1 MARGVLAVDARH
13 AERPTLKGYILRR
26 LMQGVVAIVG
36 ALLIVFVAQR
46 LSGDPVALMLPM
58 DAGEEEFAAMREA
71 LGLDKPLP
79 LQFVVFIGNALVG
92 DFGQSYQWQAP
103 AMPLLLDR
111 LPATLELALAGL
123 VFALLLAVPLG
134 VVSAVHRGGMVDRV
148 AKLFAMLGQAV
159 PGFWIGLLLI
169 LFVAVQLQWL
179 PAFGRGGVANLVL
192 PAIALGWYPVAAMT
206 RTLRSSMLDILES
219 DYVRME
225 RAIGLPERWIVW
237 RYALRN
243 AFVPLVTMIGVYFA
257 NMLGGAFVIE
267 VVFAWPG
274 VGRAVVEAVF
284 ARDFPIVQAG
294 VVLAAVVFVV
304 VNLIVDLSY
313 GFIDPRIRHG

>member
-1 MARGVLAVDARH
+1 MRQYV
-13 AERPTLKGYILRR
+13 IRR
-26 LMQGVVAIVG
+26 LWQGVIAIVG
-36 ALLIVFVAQR
+36 ALLIVFIAQR

-58 DAGEEEFAAMREA
+58 DASEEDFEAMRQT
-71 LGLDKPLP
+71 LGLDKPLFVQFFVFMGDA
-79 LQFVVFIGNALVG
+79 LQG
-92 DFGQSYQWQAP
+92 DFGHSYQWNAP
-103 AMPLLLDR
+103 AMQLLLAR

-134 VVSAVHRGGMVDRV
+134 VLSAVYRGSWIDKG
-148 AKLFAMLGQAV
+148 AKLFAMLGQAM
-159 PGFWIGLLLI
+159 PGFWVGLLLI
-169 LFVAVQLQWL
+169 VFLAVELRWF
-179 PAFGRGGVANLVL
+179 PAYGRGGVEHLIL

-219 DYVRME
+219 DYIRME
-225 RAIGLPERWIVW
+225 RAIGLPERQIVW

-243 AFVPLVTMIGVYFA
+243 AAVPLVTMIGVYFA

-284 ARDFPIVQAG
+284 ARDFPVVQAG
-294 VVLAAVVFVV
+294 VVLAALVFVV
-304 VNLIVDLSY
+304 VNLLVDLSY
-313 GFIDPRIRHG
+313 GVIDPRIRHD

>member
-1 MARGVLAVDARH
+1 MSA
-13 AERPTLKGYILRR
+13 YILKR
-26 LMQGVVAIVG
+26 LLQGVVAIVG

-58 DAGEEEFAAMREA
+58 DAGEEEFATMRAA
-71 LGLDKPLP
+71 LGLDRPLP
-79 LQFVVFIGNALVG
+79 LQFAIFLGQALQG
-92 DFGQSYQWQAP
+92 DFGQSYQWESA
-103 AMPLLLDR
+103 AMPLLLER

-123 VFALLLAVPLG
+123 VFALLLAIPLG
-134 VVSAVHRGGMVDRV
+134 VVSALHRGGIVDRA

-169 LFVAVQLQWL
+169 LFVAVELQWL
-179 PAFGRGGVANLVL
+179 PAFGRGGLSHLVL

-206 RTLRSSMLDILES
+206 RTLRSAMLDILDS

-243 AFVPLVTMIGVYFA
+243 AMVPLVTMIGVYFA

-274 VGRAVVEAVF
+274 VGRAVVDAVF
-284 ARDFPIVQAG
+284 ARDFPVVQAG

-304 VNLIVDLSY
+304 VNLVVDLSY
-313 GFIDPRIRHG
+313 GLIDPRIRHADG